1 MSDRIDALKTLHT
14 SLIDSRNGYDEAV
27 KQSDGEGLEPLF
39 RSMIDMRS
47 AASSELATQLTSL
60 GEKPD
65 ADGSFM
71 STVHRTVIDIRSYV
85 TGLDESVLPSLIS
98 GEERI
103 LGYYD
108 DALSKTAAGNP
119 EHAVMVDQRAKLIAK
134 IDEMKRMNSRA
145 AA

>member
-1 MSDRIDALKTLHT
+1 L
-14 SLIDSRNGYDEAV
+14 RN
-27 KQSDGEGLEPLF
+27 
-39 RSMIDMRS
+39 
-47 AASSELATQLTSL
+47 AAAAEIAGPLTSL

-71 STVHRTVIDIRSYV
+71 STVHRTVIDVRSYV

-108 DALSKTAAGNP
+108 DALTKSAAGNP
-119 EHAVMVDQRAKLIAK
+119 EYAILVDQRAKLIAK
-134 IDEMKRMNSRA
+134 IDEMRRMKARA
-145 AA
+145 EAA